1 MTNYPTP
8 TTDATMKEKVE
19 VLKNDRR
26 VASTYLDHTH
36 SEEGGR
42 FAKPTN
48 VIGATPTR
56 QYPAGPNWSV
66 DPTGIEPPLGHAI
79 DAHEP
84 VGEYGEVQ
92 ASIEELDDT
101 TNTVADVASPCG
113 EVVVS
118 SSPVGDA
125 TTVFDVQCVA
135 SSGPGQTVAASVDD
149 PSRTGGAEAPTVSAS
164 PDGEPPANPKPQPTR
179 RV

>member
-48 VIGATPTR
+48 VIGATPTP
-56 QYPAGPNWSV
+56 QYPAGPNWSA
-66 DPTGIEPPLGHAI
+66 DPTGVEPPLGFDVNAV
-79 DAHEP
+79 EP
-84 VGEYGEVQ
+84 VGEQFEIERHLTGAT
-92 ASIEELDDT
+92 ASASDAYPS
-101 TNTVADVASPCG
+101 VAGDVEAPLAVGASPA
-113 EVVVS
+113 EV
-118 SSPVGDA
+118 
-125 TTVFDVQCVA
+125 
-135 SSGPGQTVAASVDD
+135 
-149 PSRTGGAEAPTVSAS
+149 
-164 PDGEPPANPKPQPTR
+164 EPPVNPTPKLKGRLP
-179 RV
+179 

>member
-48 VIGATPTR
+48 VIGATPTP

-118 SSPVGDA
+118 SSPMGDA
-125 TTVFDVQCVA
+125 TVFEDVASPLAAAVA
-135 SSGPGQTVAASVDD
+135 SSEAASPADVE
-149 PSRTGGAEAPTVSAS
+149 RAAANAP
-164 PDGEPPANPKPQPTR
+164 NPNRRKPK
-179 RV
+179 